1 MPSSFF
7 LFSTPGF
14 GTAAG
19 TGGAAGLAATGLA
32 RFFGATARLLVAT
45 GLAPLALGPFLAAFT
60 RAGRP
65 PPLAPL
71 PFGLGIYLLLLFLTN
86 PSLHPS
92 SSFPDTP
99 ARPQVRA
106 SGYPTC
112 TGRFRLCRRTAA
124 EDAIHAPACPVC
136 STSPYRL
143 SPGRYVWGGTDT
155 AWFSPRCPGSTPYSL
170 PMVCLHTTGSCRASR
185 LGAPPALYNCGPES
199 CGCSTRSYI
208 RH

>member
-19 TGGAAGLAATGLA
+19 TGGAAGLA
-32 RFFGATARLLVAT
+32 AT

-112 TGRFRLCRRTAA
+112 TGSFRLCRRTAA

-136 STSPYRL
+136 
-143 SPGRYVWGGTDT
+143 
-155 AWFSPRCPGSTPYSL
+155 
-170 PMVCLHTTGSCRASR
+170 
-185 LGAPPALYNCGPES
+185 
-199 CGCSTRSYI
+199 
-208 RH
+208 